1 MIRQSIE
8 LIGVVDDG
16 SLFVDS
22 VRRNLASS
30 IDAPLGGTITIRVRL
45 VYPSG
50 VAVDLSADPAATSRL
65 AIASC
70 IDLDR
75 TRPTVSK
82 PGTLQPDGS
91 ILFTITTTDQ
101 RLLTPGRWIYDCWVT
116 FRGAR
121 YQVVPISTVTF
132 HATTSAAC

>member
-8 LIGVVDDG
+8 LVGVVDDG

-65 AIASC
+65 AIAPSF
-70 IDLDR
+70 DGL
-75 TRPTVSK
+75 RPNVSK
-82 PGTLQPDGS
+82 PGVLQADGS

-101 RLLTPGRWIYDCWVT
+101 RTLTAGRWIFDCWVT

>member
-1 MIRQSIE
+1 MIRQAIE
-8 LIGVVDDG
+8 LTGVIDDG

-30 IDAPLGGTITIRVRL
+30 IDAPLGATITIRVRP

-50 VAVDLSADPAATSRL
+50 VAVDLSVDPAMTSRL
-65 AIASC
+65 SIASC
-70 IDLDR
+70 IELDGA
-75 TRPTVSK
+75 RPVVSK
-82 PGTLQPDGS
+82 PGVLQSDGS

-101 RLLTPGRWIYDCWVT
+101 RLLTPGRWVWDCWVT

-121 YQVVPISTVTF
+121 YQVIPISTVTF
-132 HATTSAAC
+132 HATTLPAC